1 MENHIFH
8 FLDTTTTYL
17 IYLWLKT
24 AISFYLHLGINQWDF
39 GPLKLEN
46 APKNSSDQ
54 IKKLTLVLFL
64 MILDKYSLVDL
75 TTNYLYGILKET
87 WRLNL
92 IKIIKM
98 LYPELDSHQVLKMI
112 TMYLLV
118 GMEEWKF
125 GTNSLNLLPH
135 SKLTKILFM
144 LLPLTKL
151 EVT

>member
-54 IKKLTLVLFL
+54 IKKSTLVLFL

>member
-54 IKKLTLVLFL
+54 IKKSTLVLFL

-112 TMYLLV
+112 TTYLLV